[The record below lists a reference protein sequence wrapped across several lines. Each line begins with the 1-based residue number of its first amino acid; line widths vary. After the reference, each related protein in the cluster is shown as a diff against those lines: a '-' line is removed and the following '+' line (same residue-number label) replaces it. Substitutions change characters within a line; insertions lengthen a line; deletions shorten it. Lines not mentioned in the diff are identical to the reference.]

1 MHDGLVDIIK
11 ELKLGPVVKLAG
23 YVPDVLEYYQHVF
36 DINVLASTNEGLGIS
51 VIEAS
56 ACGLPSIVT
65 DCTGLRE
72 VVDKSITGLM
82 FGENDL
88 EQLTSHILKLSNE
101 ADSRQKLGK
110 AAREKT
116 EKCFSLDKYKSG
128 IQHQISN
135 LCKTI
140 K

>member
-1 MHDGLVDIIK
+1 MQDELTSIIN
-11 ELKLGPVVKLAG
+11 KLNLNSVVKLAG
-23 YVPDVLEYYQHVF
+23 YVPDILPYYQHVF

-72 VVDKSITGLM
+72 VVDKNITGLS
-82 FGENDL
+82 FEQDDL
-88 EQLTSHILKLSNE
+88 AQLTSDILDLSKD
-101 ADSRQKLGK
+101 AIIRHQMGL

-116 EKCFSLDKYKSG
+116 EKCFSLENYKAEIQKQIKY
-128 IQHQISN
+128 
-135 LCKTI
+135 LCKKI
-140 K
+140 